1 MPAFKYNQRILLEV
15 FERGHK
21 AHGYVHSWRLFMS
34 RRLLLVGL
42 LFTVV
47 GFAQEPAKDFGTYK
61 AKEIR
66 KSNWINGAPLTLKS
80 LKGKVIVIDFW
91 AFDCAPCIEG
101 TPHIVD
107 LYKKYAR
114 DGLVVIG
121 VYTPRADYEKD
132 ASKLR
137 AAIEKMGIR
146 YPVVV
151 DNEQKIF
158 RDYLCDLWPSQFV
171 IDRNGIVRFSHGGG
185 GRYDDMEKLIQQLLH

>member
-1 MPAFKYNQRILLEV
+1 
-15 FERGHK
+15 
-21 AHGYVHSWRLFMS
+21 MS
-34 RRLLLVGL
+34 RRLLLVAL
-42 LFTVV
+42 LFAGVA
-47 GFAQEPAKDFGTYK
+47 FAQDFGTYK
-61 AKEIR
+61 AREIR

-91 AFDCAPCIEG
+91 AFDCAPCIEA

-121 VYTPRADYEKD
+121 VHTPRADYEKD

-137 AAIEKMGIR
+137 AAVEKMGIQ

-185 GRYDDMEKLIQQLLH
+185 GRYDDMEKLIQQLLRAE